1 MGLQFVE
8 ETNELKQV
16 SMRKRWLAAAMH
28 ILSLF
33 LTFFLPLAV
42 YFLVR
47 KKSSYFTYHAKEGL
61 NLHFTFFP
69 IFIILTRVLAKVWP
83 FAATVAL
90 LLILLETILILVAA
104 IFTLMGK
111 KFSYPVIRYFKTE

>member
-1 MGLQFVE
+1 ME
-8 ETNELKQV
+8 QV
-16 SMRKRWLAAAMH
+16 PLGKRWLAAAMH
-28 ILSLF
+28 VLSLF

-47 KKSSYFTYHAKEGL
+47 KKSSYFTFHAKEGL

-69 IFIILTRVLAKVWP
+69 IFIILTRILAKVWP
-83 FAATVAL
+83 FAATLAL
-90 LLILLETILILVAA
+90 LLILLETVLILIAA
-104 IFTLMGK
+104 IFAVMGK